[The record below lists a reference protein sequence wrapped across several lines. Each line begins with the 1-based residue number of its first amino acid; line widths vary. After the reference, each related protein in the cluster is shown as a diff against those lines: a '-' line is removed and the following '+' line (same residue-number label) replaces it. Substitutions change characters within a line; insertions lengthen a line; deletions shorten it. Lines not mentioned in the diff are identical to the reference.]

1 MMMKKLQLLTLAAIV
16 ALLSATTVRAVDYGT
31 IKGSF
36 TIKGMTPSMK
46 KLVPTKDLAVCG
58 KEELHEESLVVSKD
72 GGVANVFIYALGDP
86 ADIKKP
92 VANIHESYEK
102 LKKEAAK
109 LDNKGCRFEP
119 RAGVVWTAQKFTITN
134 SDPGI
139 GHNSFGKC
147 FVNPQFNPLIP
158 AGGSVDVPLG
168 KPEKL
173 PFEVSCSIHPWMK
186 SWVMVRPDPYA
197 AASKA
202 DGTFEIA
209 NIPVGE
215 HTFQIWHESLLFLK
229 TFSVDGKAVT
239 AAKGLYKFKVAKGDN
254 TLKIVID
261 AKDYA
266 KQIDKLK

>member
-1 MMMKKLQLLTLAAIV
+1 MKKLNLLTLAAV
-16 ALLSATTVRAVDYGT
+16 AALAFASTAHAVDYGT

-46 KLVPTKDLAVCG
+46 KIVPTKDVEVCG
-58 KEELHEESLVVSKD
+58 KGMLHEETLVVNKD
-72 GGVANVFIYALGDP
+72 GGVANVFIYALGDA
-86 ADIKKP
+86 ADMKKP
-92 VANIHESYEK
+92 MANIHESYAK
-102 LKKEAAK
+102 LKQTRVE

-119 RAGVVWTAQKFTITN
+119 RAVVVWTAQKFTIKN

-139 GHNSFGKC
+139 GHNSFVKA
-147 FVNPQFNPLIP
+147 FANAQVNPLIP
-158 AGGSVDVPLG
+158 AGGSIDVPLD

-197 AASKA
+197 AASKP

-215 HTFQIWHESLLFLK
+215 HTFQMWHESLLFIK
-229 TFSVDGKAVT
+229 SFEVGGKATT
-239 AAKGLYKFKVAKGDN
+239 AARGLYKFKVNKGDN
-254 TLKIVID
+254 ELKIVID
-261 AKDYA
+261 AKEYA